1 MTVILPLRS
10 IESSETDRTLP
21 ENRLVNTETDPEKS
35 KCKQE
40 DLKIDKKKNEEYT
53 SSPVN
58 NEKYIN
64 NWRVVRK
71 RKQTN
76 RIKLHE
82 SVIWI
87 EVYLRRVWSWLR
99 MNAGGVLNTCKS
111 NVRIAIFESGKRV
124 SNTWEPASKWG
135 ITIGNGR

>member
-64 NWRVVRK
+64 N
-71 RKQTN
+71 
-76 RIKLHE
+76 
-82 SVIWI
+82 
-87 EVYLRRVWSWLR
+87 
-99 MNAGGVLNTCKS
+99 
-111 NVRIAIFESGKRV
+111 
-124 SNTWEPASKWG
+124 
-135 ITIGNGR
+135 

>member
-21 ENRLVNTETDPEKS
+21 ENRLANTETDPEKS

-53 SSPVN
+53 SPPVN

-64 NWRVVRK
+64 N
-71 RKQTN
+71 
-76 RIKLHE
+76 
-82 SVIWI
+82 
-87 EVYLRRVWSWLR
+87 
-99 MNAGGVLNTCKS
+99 
-111 NVRIAIFESGKRV
+111 
-124 SNTWEPASKWG
+124 
-135 ITIGNGR
+135 

>member
-10 IESSETDRTLP
+10 IESSETDRTWP

-40 DLKIDKKKNEEYT
+40 DLKIDKKKNEECT

-82 SVIWI
+82 SVI
-87 EVYLRRVWSWLR
+87 
-99 MNAGGVLNTCKS
+99 
-111 NVRIAIFESGKRV
+111 
-124 SNTWEPASKWG
+124 
-135 ITIGNGR
+135 